1 MGRPNTLRRRET
13 IGWIDALRVL
23 AIVLVV
29 ISHCCDHFNAL
40 YGIDNTGF
48 YLGATIGSLVRPC
61 VPLFAMM
68 TGVLLFPVRQDSTL
82 TGF

>member
-1 MGRPNTLRRRET
+1 MEKGNAGGLRRRET

-29 ISHCCDHFNAL
+29 ISHCCDHFTAL
-40 YGIDNTGF
+40 YGIDESG
-48 YLGATIGSLVRPC
+48 YRLGAIIGSLVRPC

-68 TGVLLFPVRQDSTL
+68 TGVLLLPVK
-82 TGF
+82 